1 VLAILAGLQT
11 GKRNVKKN
19 PFSAIEF
26 ENQKYKSNFSFF
38 PLTRITNMEKTA

>member
-1 VLAILAGLQT
+1 VLPILAGLQT

-19 PFSAIEF
+19 PSSAIEV

-38 PLTRITNMEKTA
+38 PLTLITDMEKTV